1 MSSSIRVPLA
11 LLLLLSAGCV
21 THTSTVEQAPTGEAV
36 AATLVVERFLQAV
49 NANDIQTMARLFG
62 TRDGSITGRDPQA
75 EVEQRM
81 FTLASY
87 LRYEDYS
94 LAGERVV
101 PGRIGEAIQI
111 MTALRLTGRSTPAR
125 VPFTLVRSRD
135 GGWLV
140 EQIGVDDLA
149 RRR

>member
-1 MSSSIRVPLA
+1 MSIRTRVPLA

-21 THTSTVEQAPTGEAV
+21 TRTSSVEQTPTGDTV

-62 TRDGSITGRDPQA
+62 TREGSISNRDPQA

-87 LRYEDYS
+87 LRHEDYNVV
-94 LAGERVV
+94 GERVV
-101 PGRIGEAIQI
+101 PGRIGDAIQI
-111 MTALRLTGRSTPAR
+111 VTEVRITGRSSAAQ
-125 VPFTLVRSRD
+125 VPFTLVRTQD
-135 GGWLV
+135 GSWIV